1 MGCNEAKPGA
11 IQPSERDEL
20 HNSPDK
26 SAESEG
32 GIDSTAAGR

>member
-1 MGCNEAKPGA
+1 MGCNEARQGA
-11 IQPSERDEL
+11 IQPSERDEP

-26 SAESEG
+26 STESKG